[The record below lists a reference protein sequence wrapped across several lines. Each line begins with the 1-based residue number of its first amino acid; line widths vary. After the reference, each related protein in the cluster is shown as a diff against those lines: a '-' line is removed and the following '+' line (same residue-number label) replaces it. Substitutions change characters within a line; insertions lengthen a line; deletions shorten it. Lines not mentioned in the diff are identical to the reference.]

1 MTEDIIDLAQR
12 VQIRQDGK
20 LIKEMNLMRRL
31 RDQTWEDL
39 RYFVIERE
47 KKPWRVWDK
56 HGFYY
61 KPELQDKKKIL
72 KDIYADIDSCLV

>member
-1 MTEDIIDLAQR
+1 ML
-12 VQIRQDGK
+12 VKQDGR
-20 LIKEMNLMRRL
+20 LIKEMQLMKRL

-47 KKPWRVWDK
+47 KKPWRNWDK

-61 KPELQDKKKIL
+61 KPEITDKKKKLLI
-72 KDIYADIDSCLV
+72 IIDEIESCLMCIQYIEPRFK